1 MLQILSFQDFK
12 MIQTL
17 KYFHFLFSRK
27 WSTNW
32 SQWAQTTVQPRFA
45 IFSCKSQLR
54 SRCLEFIKSKK
65 SLTIIRFKPL
75 YCDSRWT
82 MWWQL
87 DKSWMR
93 RWCPSW
99 ATWRWAL
106 CKMMMMMMLSYYIY
120 KNNHRWRHWT
130 LARAKRLRPSI
141 ENSKRPVEPSWRPSI
156 WPGTGLPDLHPFH
169 YSSFIMIIIMTI
181 VMDHDCSQF
190 FFDFVQPQVE
200 RHRLCNLPW
209 RSRQGAEVWGEH
221 LCQHRQRRSQLHR
234 HHHDGQVTYVEVEE
248 KSDDDLTQCLV
259 QLSTLPVAVI
269 NDIVV
274 IIMIITNSSLLSKSP
289 AQRPLLN

>member
-1 MLQILSFQDFK
+1 MIKPHRESGGGGSKKDAKREAAQVFKIFIFAQVFKMLQILSFQDFK

-17 KYFHFLFSRK
+17 KYFPFLFSRK

-99 ATWRWAL
+99 ATWRCAL
-106 CKMMMMMMLSYYIY
+106 CKMMMMMMLSYYI
-120 KNNHRWRHWT
+120 R
-130 LARAKRLRPSI
+130 
-141 ENSKRPVEPSWRPSI
+141 
-156 WPGTGLPDLHPFH
+156 
-169 YSSFIMIIIMTI
+169 IIIGGDI
-181 VMDHDCSQF
+181 
-190 FFDFVQPQVE
+190 E
-200 RHRLCNLPW
+200 LW
-209 RSRQGAEVWGEH
+209 REPKG
-221 LCQHRQRRSQLHR
+221 C
-234 HHHDGQVTYVEVEE
+234 
-248 KSDDDLTQCLV
+248 DLL
-259 QLSTLPVAVI
+259 
-269 NDIVV
+269 
-274 IIMIITNSSLLSKSP
+274 
-289 AQRPLLN
+289 